1 MNEQMTRSPGMNGS
15 RPRPTMDELRRRAL
29 AAARA
34 KLAELRRAGRIGND
48 AAETVEGELRRIEL
62 RAFLGKL
69 YPQRRPSSDENP
81 R

>member
-1 MNEQMTRSPGMNGS
+1 MDGSLLRPIKDEPRRSV
-15 RPRPTMDELRRRAL
+15 L

-34 KLAELRRAGRIGND
+34 KLAELWRAGRIGD
-48 AAETVEGELRRIEL
+48 ETAETVEGELRRIEL

-69 YPQRRPSSDENP
+69 YPRRFRPSSDESP